1 MLELPRPKSAT
12 MTSISGR
19 SAYRCS
25 LVQGMTTKPN
35 ARKTPLLAALYERV
49 HWRDEV
55 VYVAPIVKEHVDS
68 DLLSGPFSVAYASL
82 LRISED
88 FDLTPTSTVTFT
100 DFVPLFYWFRIGQ
113 SMQAALTVIRIA
125 ADTNSNAYTCSLAD
139 LQRATNDREAVID
152 PGYTGELVHLFEQLR
167 ERFGGPSG
175 SRTAEWLAK
184 YDRVWRDL
192 QSIFVSDDRRLVRER
207 RTHLLKAVER
217 MDEMGLIRNRHFA
230 TKLLLASSPKH
241 DESLKPHDARKEHTV
256 TFHDLWRLLCRSAL
270 TFACVQL
277 MELVVER
284 LRESPVGHTTVA
296 MGKIVSEFL
305 LMQHDDDR
313 RRAALMAWQEEE
325 AKFILGLVVAAARS
339 TNDLPSRTRQRRG
352 ATSRTT
358 YAAQKDAVD
367 VLRVLAERLRAE
379 QDMMVD
385 CVEKTVEADDTDR
398 RNEGNVKLGAFAQV
412 LLNNGLLDPVS

>member
-1 MLELPRPKSAT
+1 
-12 MTSISGR
+12 MTASISSR

-25 LVQGMTTKPN
+25 LVEGMTTKPD

-49 HWRDEV
+49 HWKDEV
-55 VYVAPIVKEHVDS
+55 EYDAPVVEHIACDI
-68 DLLSGPFSVAYASL
+68 LSGPFSVAYTSL

-125 ADTNSNAYTCSLAD
+125 ADTNSNASD

-152 PGYTGELVHLFEQLR
+152 PGYTGELVHLFQQLR

-192 QSIFVSDDRRLVRER
+192 QSIFVSNDRRLVRER
-207 RTHLLKAVER
+207 RTHLLRAVER

-230 TKLLLASSPKH
+230 TKLLLASSSKR
-241 DESLKPHDARKEHTV
+241 DESLKPHDVRKEDTV
-256 TFHDLWRLLCRSAL
+256 TFHELWRLLCRSAL

-277 MELVVER
+277 ME
-284 LRESPVGHTTVA
+284 
-296 MGKIVSEFL
+296 
-305 LMQHDDDR
+305 
-313 RRAALMAWQEEE
+313 
-325 AKFILGLVVAAARS
+325 
-339 TNDLPSRTRQRRG
+339 
-352 ATSRTT
+352 
-358 YAAQKDAVD
+358 
-367 VLRVLAERLRAE
+367 
-379 QDMMVD
+379 
-385 CVEKTVEADDTDR
+385 
-398 RNEGNVKLGAFAQV
+398 
-412 LLNNGLLDPVS
+412 